1 MKSLPMPFAAVV
13 DPIRK
18 RGMAPPSTTAEIVIP
33 INNSVSVTPAF
44 GWSALFCAALR
55 EKVIML
61 KGWNIGTDCVK
72 CVRVVYCPI
81 AVAE

>member
-1 MKSLPMPFAAVV
+1 MPFAAVV

-18 RGMAPPSTTAEIVIP
+18 REMVPPSTTAEIVIP

-44 GWSALFCAALR
+44 EWSVFFCAALR

-72 CVRVVYCPI
+72 CVRVVHCPI